1 MKYFI
6 ACSLPLVLALLQEK
20 VCRVASFQSSNYH
33 RNPTSILP
41 STFTLSRDIIGD
53 KSVSFHMVEKGK
65 GDDGS
70 GDFWE
75 QQRDL
80 MKELSDVNEKSL
92 KEENKNN
99 FDKIQKALVTET
111 VFFSA
116 LLFSLLWL
124 ACDNP
129 YVPLSFVFGSLFGI
143 AYTYGLGKFVSTV
156 GGTIDDA
163 NAVEGAGVG
172 QARFAFLI
180 MLFIFLGKLRPYGLM
195 EIPSIMGFF
204 TYQLASLSQGLK
216 EEKIV

>member
-20 VCRVASFQSSNYH
+20 VCRVASFQSSKYH
-33 RNPTSILP
+33 LNKNSISP
-41 STFTLSRDIIGD
+41 STFTLSRDIFGD
-53 KSVSFHMVEKGK
+53 KSVSLHMVEKEK
-65 GDDGS
+65 GND

-99 FDKIQKALVTET
+99 FDNIQKALVTET

-180 MLFIFLGKLRPYGLM
+180 MLFLFLGKLRPYGLM